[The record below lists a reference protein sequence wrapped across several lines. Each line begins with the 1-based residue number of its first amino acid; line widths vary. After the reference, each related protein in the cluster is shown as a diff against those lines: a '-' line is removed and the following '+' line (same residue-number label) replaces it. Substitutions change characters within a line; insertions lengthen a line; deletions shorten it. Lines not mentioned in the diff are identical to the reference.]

1 MARSAAT
8 AVFVMVVAL
17 LTIGIPTLQ
26 AQKREP
32 EWTPTQ
38 APIAKNIASLRSL
51 ADDVR
56 PRATQMLAMQVRA
69 LPPSAN
75 KLALAYSLANLSTE
89 GDQGPNTVQAVAT
102 TLADALRQHPLPDA
116 LGQPADQYVELASL
130 ATYEHAKVSLENS
143 QYRRALRKLQL
154 DDVRREHIN
163 FTLTGLDGRKWTL
176 RDLRGKVVLVNF
188 WATWCPPCR
197 KEMPDLDT
205 LYEKYKTQGFVVLA
219 ISDEEPGTVRSFLAK
234 HKVTYPVLLDPGD
247 VVHKQYDVMGIPKSY
262 LYDRGGKLVA
272 EAMDMRTK
280 DQFVG
285 MLAKAGI
292 NSQHKL
298 AKESVL
304 QLPAQLS
311 SRVKHAL

>member
-1 MARSAAT
+1 
-8 AVFVMVVAL
+8 
-17 LTIGIPTLQ
+17 
-26 AQKREP
+26 
-32 EWTPTQ
+32 
-38 APIAKNIASLRSL
+38 
-51 ADDVR
+51 
-56 PRATQMLAMQVRA
+56 
-69 LPPSAN
+69 
-75 KLALAYSLANLSTE
+75 
-89 GDQGPNTVQAVAT
+89 
-102 TLADALRQHPLPDA
+102 
-116 LGQPADQYVELASL
+116 
-130 ATYEHAKVSLENS
+130 
-143 QYRRALRKLQL
+143 
-154 DDVRREHIN
+154 
-163 FTLTGLDGRKWTL
+163 
-176 RDLRGKVVLVNF
+176 
-188 WATWCPPCR
+188 
-197 KEMPDLDT
+197 MPDLDT